1 MRGDGAG
8 TRVRWIAW
16 TARYAAAGLGLVAA
30 VVLVLGLL
38 MDPSGTRGV
47 LVAGAMAWTVQVV
60 AFGAL
65 LRYREGAT
73 SFLVA
78 WSAGTLVRMGVIFLG
93 ALMVIRM
100 PELPPVPT
108 LLALAGFFFG
118 LLLLE
123 GFFFWKATAEM
134 ARGGTAGRETGK
146 R

>member
-1 MRGDGAG
+1 MRAGGTGA
-8 TRVRWIAW
+8 RVPWIAW
-16 TARYAAAGLGLVAA
+16 TARYAAAGLGLVAG
-30 VVLVLGLL
+30 VGLVLGLL
-38 MDPSGTRGV
+38 MDPIGGRGV
-47 LVAGAMAWTVQVV
+47 LLAGGIAWTVQVV

-93 ALMVIRM
+93 ALLVIRV
-100 PELPPVPT
+100 PELPPAPT

-123 GFFFWKATAEM
+123 GFFFWRATAET
-134 ARGGTAGRETGK
+134 ARGGTAGREAGE